1 MTQIKT
7 GQIYK
12 FVGKTVVIRPD
23 EFGQSRIDVIFDKNE
38 SQQTWKIGDR
48 VQYEQLLKNGRR
60 HAVNVQKNDT

>member
-60 HAVNVQKNDT
+60 HAVNIRKNDT